1 MVKSAMSNKDVVVP
15 FVFESLPVRGALVQL
30 ESAWQRMQQGHT
42 YAQPVVEVLGQAAA
56 ATTLIAHS
64 LKFEGT
70 VTLQISSE
78 GPLGMLV
85 MQSTHELDIRGMT
98 TAGEVPDKAGFAE
111 LAKDAHCAV
120 TVDAGAMERP
130 YQGIVEM
137 NSRSL
142 GKSLQNYFARSVQVP
157 SQLQLR
163 ANGDHCGGVLLQQMP
178 ERNPIDDD
186 DWRRLGMMIETLK
199 TGELVNGATPELLHK
214 LFAEDD
220 VRVFNARDL
229 RFRCRCTQSKVED
242 VLRFLGEEET
252 RAACAEQGV
261 VEVTCE
267 YCGQVRTFDA
277 VDVGRV
283 FTGQGISGSTSIH

>member
-1 MVKSAMSNKDVVVP
+1 MSSKDSVVP
-15 FVFESLPVRGALVQL
+15 FVFESMPVRGALVQL
-30 ESAWQRMQQGHT
+30 DSAWHRMQVGHE
-42 YAQPVVEVLGQAAA
+42 YAPPVVDALGQAAA
-56 ATTLIAHS
+56 ATALIAQS

-70 VTLQISSE
+70 VTLQISSD

-85 MQSTHELDIRGMT
+85 MQSTHELELRGMS
-98 TAGEVPDKAGFAE
+98 TAGDMPADTTFAD
-111 LAKDAHCAV
+111 LAKNARCAV

-130 YQGIVEM
+130 YQGIIEM

-163 ANGDHCGGVLLQQMP
+163 SSESFCGGILLQQMP
-178 ERNPIDDD
+178 EKIKISDD
-186 DWRRLGMMIETLK
+186 DWRRLGLLIATLK
-199 TGELVNGATPELLHK
+199 TEELNEGASTDLLHK

-220 VRVFNARDL
+220 IRVFSLRRL

-242 VLRFLGEEET
+242 VLRLLGEDET
-252 RAACAEQGV
+252 RAACEQQGV

-267 YCGQVRTFDA
+267 YCGRVRRFDA

-283 FTGQGISGSTSIH
+283 FTEQGIQGSRSVH